1 MARVSR
7 RALIAAGLALPA
19 TANGSSILS
28 KLQIASPDSLVTRA
42 EEWIALR
49 AHVDELSVEA
59 DDLEGKLFDR
69 ARALGMKSDKA
80 CRSAM
85 PEARA
90 YRAKKREF
98 DEGCRKLE
106 SEARVLRGMQATT
119 VAGAIAKIELSLHIQ
134 YEDWSEHAFEF
145 VEDVLAELRRLTDTP
160 ERLAHDVGASCRHF
174 AA

>member
-19 TANGSSILS
+19 AANAAPSVSA
-28 KLQIASPDSLVTRA
+28 LQGASLDPLVQRA
-42 EEWIALR
+42 GEWIALR
-49 AHVDELSVEA
+49 TRVDTLSVEA
-59 DDLEGKLFDR
+59 DDLEGELFAR
-69 ARALGMKSDKA
+69 ARALGMTSDKA

-106 SEARVLRGMQATT
+106 REACVLRDMRATT

-145 VEDVLAELRRLTDTP
+145 VEDGIAELRLLT
-160 ERLAHDVGASCRHF
+160 AHGREQL
-174 AA
+174 

>member
-7 RALIAAGLALPA
+7 RAIIAAGLALPA
-19 TANGSSILS
+19 TAN
-28 KLQIASPDSLVTRA
+28 ASPSVSALQGASLDPLVQRA

-49 AHVDELSVEA
+49 ARVDALSVEA
-59 DDLEGKLFDR
+59 DDLEGELFDR
-69 ARALGMKSDKA
+69 ARELGVKSA
-80 CRSAM
+80 TARRSAM

-106 SEARVLRGMQATT
+106 SEARILRGMRAIT
-119 VAGAIAKIELSLHIQ
+119 VAGAIAKIELTLHIQ

-145 VEDVLAELRRLTDTP
+145 VEDGIAELRRLTDTP
-160 ERLAHDVGASCRHF
+160 EGLAHGA
-174 AA
+174 

>member
-1 MARVSR
+1 MARISR
-7 RALIAAGLALPA
+7 RTIIAAGLALPA
-19 TANGSSILS
+19 TAN
-28 KLQIASPDSLVTRA
+28 ASPTVSLFQSASLDPLVHRA
-42 EEWIALR
+42 GEWIALR
-49 AHVDELSVEA
+49 ARVDALSVEA
-59 DDLEGKLFDR
+59 DDLEGELFDR
-69 ARALGMKSDKA
+69 ARALGIMSNKT

-106 SEARVLRGMQATT
+106 SEARVLRGMRAAT

-145 VEDVLAELRRLTDTP
+145 VEDGIAELRRLTDTP
-160 ERLAHDVGASCRHF
+160 GGLAHDT
-174 AA
+174 